1 MLVLGLMSGTSL
13 DGIDAAIIDT
23 DGESYIHQVAYLHKP
38 YVEEFQ
44 HKLRNIC
51 APGNNS
57 LHNLCTFEHQLTTY
71 HAEVALE
78 LISQTN
84 IDKNTIEFIGFPG
97 QTIYHAPDQGVT
109 WQIGNPHLLKALT
122 GIKVVADFRRSD
134 VALSGQGAPLVPIFH
149 KAIVQ
154 NQKYWPVAVLNIG
167 GVANVTYI
175 DKDCLIAFDTGP
187 GNALINDMMM
197 HYYNK
202 PYDDG
207 GAVAKTGIIS
217 QDFID
222 HAFQDSYF
230 NQAAPKS
237 LDRNH
242 FSYLRFP
249 NNVLPQN
256 IIATLTAFTVQSII
270 KSFELLPKQ
279 PAAVYVCGGGIK
291 NHAIM
296 DQLKAKLQ
304 SIMDIDT
311 LGFDHDFIEAQ
322 AFAYLAARSVRN
334 LPSTFPLTTGV
345 LHPAIIGTIF

>member
-23 DGESYIHQVAYLHKP
+23 DGENHITQVAQLHKP
-38 YVEEFQ
+38 YTEEFQ
-44 HKLRNIC
+44 RKLRNIC
-51 APGNNS
+51 ELGNNS
-57 LHNLCTFEHQLTTY
+57 LHNLCALERQLTLH

-78 LISQTN
+78 LIKQSN
-84 IDKNTIEFIGFPG
+84 IDKNKIKFIGFPG
-97 QTIYHAPDQGVT
+97 QTIYHAPDQGIT
-109 WQIGNPHLLKALT
+109 WQIGNPYLLKALT
-122 GIKVVADFRRSD
+122 GIGVIGDFRRSD

-175 DKDCLIAFDTGP
+175 DKECLISFDTGP
-187 GNALINDMMM
+187 GNALINDMMI

-207 GAVAKTGIIS
+207 GVVAKTGIIE
-217 QDFID
+217 QKFID
-222 HAFQDSYF
+222 QMLQDSYF
-230 NQAAPKS
+230 TQVAPKS

-242 FSYLRFP
+242 FQYLNFP
-249 NNVLPQN
+249 SNTLPQN
-256 IIATLTAFTVQSII
+256 IIATLTSFTVQSII

-296 DQLKAKLQ
+296 DQLKAKLP
-304 SIMDIDT
+304 SIMDVEI
-311 LGFDHDFIEAQ
+311 LGFDHNFIEAQ
-322 AFAYLAARSVRN
+322 AFAYLTARRVRN
-334 LPSTFPLTTGV
+334 LPSTFPSTTGV
-345 LHPAIIGTIF
+345 LKPSVIGTIF